1 MRRASRFLL
10 IAAEKFGKARRLA
23 ADPGVDVL
31 MNRFNTARRKRAREV
46 FPDAAKTRTPIVA
59 FTATRWGTLLEPNA
73 AWSGPP
79 PTASDCYRFCLT
91 QPSVQVVLTAPR
103 SLTELE
109 QNLDVLELPPM
120 SKQKREEWQRFGD
133 LVYGAGKGA
142 FETIWP

>member
-59 FTATRWGTLLEPNA
+59 FTATRWGTLLEPYADWPGRSA
-73 AWSGPP
+73 A
-79 PTASDCYRFCLT
+79 A
-91 QPSVQVVLTAPR
+91 
-103 SLTELE
+103 
-109 QNLDVLELPPM
+109 
-120 SKQKREEWQRFGD
+120 
-133 LVYGAGKGA
+133 AGYSS
-142 FETIWP
+142 WPLRIGHT